1 MVDPMATAR
10 GRVLISVAAVVLAAI
25 AVPVF
30 ASASSSRALG
40 SEARSL
46 YALSCP
52 STTQCTALDGA
63 GREITF
69 DPTSPPRHVSRHKAL
84 RYSHNLSCP
93 SITFCVAEDGLNP
106 EHGVAFVPTSGRV
119 LNRFTFS
126 EAKAGQ
132 VIGWKALTCVSA
144 GQCTTVSYEGIE
156 LTFDPRTGG
165 TISNATLPHSSEG
178 LSSVTCPS
186 PTQCTAIFDDST
198 GTLQGYEVTF
208 DPTTGV
214 PNAAG
219 AAVVDWTGL
228 QRLACPSATQC
239 TAVDHYGQEVTFDPT
254 TGQQTGA
261 GLVTLFEGHGR
272 FLGALSCPSV
282 DLCVAANAFGQEMPF
297 NPNTGARGSSHS
309 LGPAAWNTSACPSVT
324 KCTFVAGGAK
334 ETTFNPAKAPRAVF
348 RIERRP

>member
-228 QRLACPSATQC
+228 QRLACPSTTQSRS
-239 TAVDHYGQEVTFDPT
+239 TPPRANKRAPAWSPFSKV
-254 TGQQTGA
+254 TGA
-261 GLVTLFEGHGR
+261 SSGR
-272 FLGALSCPSV
+272 CHVRRSTFASPPMHSDRKCRSTRT
-282 DLCVAANAFGQEMPF
+282 QE
-297 NPNTGARGSSHS
+297 
-309 LGPAAWNTSACPSVT
+309 
-324 KCTFVAGGAK
+324 
-334 ETTFNPAKAPRAVF
+334 RAVAPT
-348 RIERRP
+348 RSVRPRGTRARARR